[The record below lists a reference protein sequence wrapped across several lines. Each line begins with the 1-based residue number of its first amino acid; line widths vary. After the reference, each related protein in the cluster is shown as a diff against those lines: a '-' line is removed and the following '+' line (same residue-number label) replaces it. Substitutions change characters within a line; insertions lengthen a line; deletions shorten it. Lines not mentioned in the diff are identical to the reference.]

1 MNLVVGLISQ
11 KGGVGKSSI
20 VRALAREAANN
31 DINVKI
37 ADLDIQQATSINWV
51 RRRLERDIVP
61 VVLVE
66 PFKTAEQ
73 AIKTAKNYELFII
86 DAPARASKGTYE
98 ISRCADLLVQPTGA
112 SLDDLEPAILL
123 FHELIKKGIPKS
135 KMVFALSRVGT
146 ESEEKQCRDYI
157 AQAGYNVL
165 EGSLYEKPAYRQ
177 AQNHGHALTEVSYR
191 GLREKADVLIQSLI
205 DRLSDNG

>member
-1 MNLVVGLISQ
+1 MSIVIGIISQ

-20 VRALAREAANN
+20 VRSLAREAANS
-31 DINVKI
+31 DMDVKI

-51 RRRLERDIVP
+51 RRRLENDIQP
-61 VVLVE
+61 PIAVE

-73 AIKTAKNYELFII
+73 AIKVAPNHDIFII
-86 DAPARASKGTYE
+86 DGPARASKGTYE
-98 ISRCADLLVQPTGA
+98 ISKCSDLIVQPTGA

-123 FHELIKKGIPKS
+123 FHELVKKGIPRNKL
-135 KMVFALSRVGT
+135 VFALSRVGT

-157 AQAGYNVL
+157 EQAGYDVL

-177 AQNHGHALTEVSYR
+177 AQNQGYALTEVSYK
-191 GLREKADVLIQSLI
+191 GLKEKADTLIQSLI
-205 DRLSDNG
+205 DRLSDND